1 MLNTFMH
8 NSSLMDRS
16 ISLAKVLWFG
26 VPWLKGT
33 FVAVVFSWALVY
45 LVDYV
50 TTSAQIVASVMVL
63 PIMLQT
69 SLSMYIAI
77 RAGQLLMNSQLHLVG
92 VRKEIFL
99 NCLLMCLSFVVL
111 VYSPKNS
118 DYLLHAKLTMFAVFS
133 VASFWVFW
141 MRCLQ
146 IVPMIVV
153 MVMIAIA
160 VGIGFLLGVKAALV
174 MFDVALWG
182 YFAYWLWRR
191 PLQRQFKF
199 ESFTGLVDYCVER
212 LKVTGLQRALTRV
225 NNKEHVLLMGEGD
238 GYLNR
243 IILAPIFSVVF
254 TGFYIVA
261 MQHWRELSLWLI
273 LLLLGGTKAKVKV
286 MQSSAKLWMLSA
298 SDRAGQFEATEN
310 ISLRLNL
317 YGFFV
322 ASLLLIIWLIINPSF
337 IVNGIAALC
346 LSFLFVIAADYYAGL
361 LAPRGQ
367 ASSLLLIFS
376 KMVFMFSVTFMR
388 LDIGWYLLV
397 AVILSMSC
405 LFFRQRAK
413 RDFLVANLSVRAS

>member
-45 LVDYV
+45 LVDCV

-111 VYSPKNS
+111 VYDPKNS

-133 VASFWVFW
+133 VASFWIFW

-182 YFAYWLWRR
+182 YFAYWLWRS

-212 LKVTGLQRALTRV
+212 LKVTGLQRVLTRV

-254 TGFYIVA
+254 TGIYVVA
-261 MQHWRELSLWLI
+261 IQHRELSLWLI
-273 LLLLGGTKAKVKV
+273 LILLGGVKAKVKV
-286 MQSSAKLWMLSA
+286 TQSSAKLWLLSA
-298 SDRAGQFEATEN
+298 SDRAGQFETTEN

-317 YGFFV
+317 YSFFV
-322 ASLLLIIWLIINPSF
+322 ASLLLMIWLTINPSF
-337 IVNGIAALC
+337 VVNGVAALC
-346 LSFLFVIAADYYAGL
+346 LSLLFVIAADYYSGL

-367 ASSLLLIFS
+367 ASSFFLIFS
-376 KMVFMFSVTFMR
+376 KMAFMLSVTYVQVN
-388 LDIGWYLLV
+388 IGWYLLV
-397 AVILSMSC
+397 AVILLVSC
-405 LFFRQRAK
+405 LFFRQKAK
-413 RDFLVANLSVRAS
+413 TNFLVANLSVRAS